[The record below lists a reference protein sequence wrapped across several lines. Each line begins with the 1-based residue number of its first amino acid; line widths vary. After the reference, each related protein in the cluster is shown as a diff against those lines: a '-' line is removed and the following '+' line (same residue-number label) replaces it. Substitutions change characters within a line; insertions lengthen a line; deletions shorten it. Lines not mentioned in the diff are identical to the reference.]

1 MSTNPK
7 REGNVVK
14 GKFSEPKVRSNFR
27 GGGTVSWIDVDTDV
41 VIGLVRV
48 CTEQGSAV
56 MFGRVSDGGALSV
69 CILDRD
75 EKIKEYPRTADEV
88 QKLLTWLKDDY
99 YGLQ

>member
-1 MSTNPK
+1 
-7 REGNVVK
+7 
-14 GKFSEPKVRSNFR
+14 
-27 GGGTVSWIDVDTDV
+27 
-41 VIGLVRV
+41 
-48 CTEQGSAV
+48 